1 MAKPPESPPTDA
13 NEYSPANTLVLFER
27 PVPLL
32 RGPIRTD
39 PKDEP
44 SAGQFTLAFKDPVS
58 WASAYRACEN
68 QIIQQCE
75 AGARIGCSVA
85 ASQRCQPPWWKFL
98 FGKQDF
104 TERQKCEE
112 REMEDCLSEAKER
125 CSNYAKEKC
134 SRAFL
139 DARIAVKASEN
150 PNLNWREASKLISCV
165 NLAEKNLG
173 ADLLR
178 LQEPWVGFKTQF
190 EVTCCRGRDLLGP
203 DSANIDDFLKTQFQ
217 I

>member
-13 NEYSPANTLVLFER
+13 NEYSPANTLVPFER

-39 PKDEP
+39 PKDDP

-98 FGKQDF
+98 FGGGASKQEF
-104 TERQKCEE
+104 AERQKCEE
-112 REMEDCLSEAKER
+112 REMEGCLSEAKER
-125 CSNYAKEKC
+125 CSGYAKEKC

-173 ADLLR
+173 ADLL
-178 LQEPWVGFKTQF
+178 
-190 EVTCCRGRDLLGP
+190 GP